1 MSKTLAHLSSSQTH
15 EEFGGKFLGF
25 LDYSV
30 TNTATNGSG
39 APTSGYGKGGLLV
52 NLGTDIGNS
61 GVAQKIAINTG
72 TEQACVWAEIVFAG

>member
-1 MSKTLAHLSSSQTH
+1 MAKTLAHLSSSQTH

-25 LDYSV
+25 IDYSV

-39 APTSGYGKGGLLV
+39 APTSGFGKGALLV
-52 NLGTDIGNS
+52 NLGTDLSNS